1 MRRVVIVLIYCIA
14 PMLMVRVLLGVSRD
28 MKENDVLKVR
38 THNTRA
44 KMTELYYLNR
54 IIQNSQKQ
62 LILFSR

>member
-14 PMLMVRVLLGVSRD
+14 PMLMVRVLLGASRD